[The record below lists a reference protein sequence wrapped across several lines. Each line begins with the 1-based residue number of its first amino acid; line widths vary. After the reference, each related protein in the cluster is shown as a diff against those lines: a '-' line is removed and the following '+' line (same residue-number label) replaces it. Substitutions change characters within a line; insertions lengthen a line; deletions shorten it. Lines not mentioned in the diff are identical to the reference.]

1 MTTWPLYRWHWEL
14 QYLRRIHHSPS
25 AKCTSIIG
33 DSSAHKLCLKLCERI
48 SWKTILS
55 HLELQNSFYVKT
67 FQGAQNTAAL
77 CGAEWGLCFCRG
89 IYNSVCLVMQQIK
102 VDLHFIINFLFI
114 LRTAQATVLALR
126 HLSVL
131 DLYFSQCTRRM
142 MLSKGCCIG
151 ILFSHPPLLLF

>member
-1 MTTWPLYRWHWEL
+1 MKSMQQPAFTLSVTLKVDLNPFTAWLQDCSIKRMTTWPLYSWES
-14 QYLRRIHHSPS
+14 QYLRSIHYSPS

-114 LRTAQATVLALR
+114 LRTAQAT
-126 HLSVL
+126 
-131 DLYFSQCTRRM
+131 LY
-142 MLSKGCCIG
+142 
-151 ILFSHPPLLLF
+151 

>member
-1 MTTWPLYRWHWEL
+1 MTTWPLYRVGNYNTLFLKTWHWEL
-14 QYLRRIHHSPS
+14 QYLRRIHNSSS

-33 DSSAHKLCLKLCERI
+33 DSSAHKLCLKLCKRI
-48 SWKTILS
+48 SWKNILS

-77 CGAEWGLCFCRG
+77 CGTEWGLCFWRG

-114 LRTAQATVLALR
+114 LRTAQATILTLRTSVRLGFVLCIQR
-126 HLSVL
+126 
-131 DLYFSQCTRRM
+131 TM
-142 MLSKGCCIG
+142 WNTGCI
-151 ILFSHPPLLLF
+151 

>member
-1 MTTWPLYRWHWEL
+1 MGITTLYFLRLGIGNYNIWEEYTTAQVL
-14 QYLRRIHHSPS
+14 N
-25 AKCTSIIG
+25 AKYTSIIG

-48 SWKTILS
+48 SWKNILS

-77 CGAEWGLCFCRG
+77 CGTEWGLCFWRG

-114 LRTAQATVLALR
+114 LRTAQATLLALR
-126 HLSVL
+126 QLSVL
-131 DLYFSQCTRRM
+131 DL
-142 MLSKGCCIG
+142 
-151 ILFSHPPLLLF
+151 